1 MHMFFKSISTGRK
14 EYRASLFWDIDMT
27 QWDDEKMKQF
37 IIQRVVERGW
47 PDDWRIMIDRYGI
60 SEIRDVLKKLP
71 HLNRIDMR
79 FVSIIF
85 NIPQKEMACYR
96 KMQSRRERWNY

>member
-1 MHMFFKSISTGRK
+1 MIFKYLSTGRK
-14 EYRASLFWDIDMT
+14 EYRPSLFWDIDMT

-47 PDDWRIMIDRYGI
+47 PDDWRIMMDRYGI
-60 SEIRDVLKKLP
+60 PEIRKTLKMIP
-71 HLNRIDMR
+71 YLNDMDMR
-79 FVSIIF
+79 FASIVF

-96 KMQSRRERWNY
+96 RKQLRHEHWNC